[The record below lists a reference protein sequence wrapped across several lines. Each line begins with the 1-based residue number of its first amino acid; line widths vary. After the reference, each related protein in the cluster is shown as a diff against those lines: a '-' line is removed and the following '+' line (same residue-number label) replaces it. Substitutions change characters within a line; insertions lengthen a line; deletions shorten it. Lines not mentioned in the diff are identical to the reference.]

1 MSGEGGFRR
10 SVVRIPG
17 AVNYVLA
24 EGPNGRPRHATVA
37 LADDFVL
44 LREGLAAICELSG
57 VYHVVAQSSDGAS
70 ALDSLR
76 VADPDVAVVDFKLP
90 GLSAL
95 ELLGETQR
103 SGLRTKILVMADQRD
118 RKTAVEVLRAGGRGV
133 LLDSDTSR
141 EVLLAFEQVV
151 SGGIYLSPAFSLS
164 EVFAWTEE
172 PLPGSDP
179 LDRLSSRE
187 YQVFALLVEGV
198 RPKEIASRLHLSP
211 KTVDTYRASLMKKL
225 DIHHVAG
232 LVRFAMDRELR
243 AQTERLPEG
252 EPDSELAHGGANGS
266 SAGHSA
272 YSDATETLCAPG
284 FPQRSLSAA
293 SGGHISN
300 RTPSNLYRM
309 RLSH

>member
-1 MSGEGGFRR
+1 M
-10 SVVRIPG
+10 
-17 AVNYVLA
+17 
-24 EGPNGRPRHATVA
+24 A

-57 VYHVVAQSSDGAS
+57 VYHVVAQSADGAS
-70 ALDSLR
+70 TLDNLR
-76 VADPDVAVVDFKLP
+76 TTDPDVAVVDFKLP

-103 SGLRTKILVMADQRD
+103 SGLRTRILVMADQRD

-151 SGGIYLSPAFSLS
+151 NGGIYLSPAFSLND
-164 EVFAWTEE
+164 VFAWSEE
-172 PLPGSDP
+172 PVPGSDP

-187 YQVFALLVEGV
+187 YQVFALLVDGV
-198 RPKEIASRLHLSP
+198 RPKEIAARLHLSP

-232 LVRFAMDRELR
+232 LVRFAMDREFR
-243 AQTERLPEG
+243 SQGGHSPEG
-252 EPDSELAHGGANGS
+252 EQDNGSQPGGANGGNG
-266 SAGHSA
+266 GHSA
-272 YSDATETLCAPG
+272 YSGTTEISSAPG
-284 FPQRSLSAA
+284 FPPRALSAA

-300 RTPSNLYRM
+300 RTPGNLYRM

>member
-1 MSGEGGFRR
+1 M
-10 SVVRIPG
+10 
-17 AVNYVLA
+17 
-24 EGPNGRPRHATVA
+24 A

-57 VYHVVAQSSDGAS
+57 VYHVVAQSADGAS
-70 ALDSLR
+70 TLDSLR
-76 VADPDVAVVDFKLP
+76 LTDPDVAVVDFNLP

-95 ELLGETQR
+95 ELLAETQH
-103 SGLRTKILVMADQRD
+103 SGLRTRILVMADQRD

-151 SGGIYLSPAFSLS
+151 NGGIYLSPAFSLT
-164 EVFAWTEE
+164 EVFAWSKE

-187 YQVFALLVEGV
+187 YQVFALLVEGA
-198 RPKEIASRLHLSP
+198 RPKEIAARLHLSP

-232 LVRFAMDRELR
+232 LVRFAMDREFRSQSGHSLGR
-243 AQTERLPEG
+243 ATDNGSP
-252 EPDSELAHGGANGS
+252 PGGANGS
-266 SAGHSA
+266 NAGHSA
-272 YSDATETLCAPG
+272 CTDTTGTSCLPG
-284 FPQRSLSAA
+284 FPQPILSAA

-300 RTPSNLYRM
+300 RTPGNLYRM

>member
-1 MSGEGGFRR
+1 
-10 SVVRIPG
+10 
-17 AVNYVLA
+17 VLA
-24 EGPNGRPRHATVA
+24 EGPNGKPRHATVA

-57 VYHVVAQSSDGAS
+57 VYHVVAQSADGAS
-70 ALDSLR
+70 ALDSLQA
-76 VADPDVAVVDFKLP
+76 ADPDVAVVDFKLP

-103 SGLRTKILVMADQRD
+103 NGLRTKILVMADQRD

-151 SGGIYLSPAFSLS
+151 NGGIYLSPAFSLS
-164 EVFAWTEE
+164 EVFAWSEE

-232 LVRFAMDRELR
+232 LVRFAMDREFR
-243 AQTERLPEG
+243 SQNGHLPEG
-252 EPDSELAHGGANGS
+252 EPENELANGGANGS
-266 SAGHSA
+266 NGGHSA
-272 YSDATETLCAPG
+272 YNDTTEIASAPG
-284 FPQRSLSAA
+284 FPQRALSAA

-309 RLSH
+309 RLSR